1 MIEQDPVKA
10 LIKKVGRGKTLAKD
24 LTLEESGEAM
34 ERLLRGEFTPAQT
47 GAFLQAMRIKETVV
61 HELVGAAQAAAKFRQ
76 GAFPAQPEASR
87 NPLVVNL
94 AFDTARKGGV
104 LSLAALAFLKREGLV
119 EPLVVWE
126 RATLF
131 QAQGAM
137 ERTLEAMKSNPAL
150 SNAVPHLVEVR
161 SLCEPWQNLSGLR
174 KELGFRSILNTVEKL
189 LRPWETAPVVVGI
202 SHDTFSERLCHV
214 LFALGAARGAVVR
227 GHHGTCDLGFGE
239 KPTSFN
245 AWNGADVTESVI
257 EASAFPWEA
266 NASTLLVSAFD
277 SWPALLSDESSVLWG
292 MVRAQAAF
300 FHSVATGASLSES
313 VQLIQNLS
321 RKGNNH
327 A

>member
-1 MIEQDPVKA
+1 MIEQDPVKV

-24 LTLEESGEAM
+24 LTQEEASEAM

-61 HELVGAAQAAAKFRQ
+61 HELVGAAQGAAKFRQ
-76 GAFPAQPEASR
+76 GTFPAQPEPSR

-104 LSLAALAFLKREGLV
+104 LSLVALAFLKREGLV
-119 EPLVVWE
+119 DPLVVWE

-131 QAQGAM
+131 DVPGAID
-137 ERTLEAMKSNPAL
+137 RTLRAVEANPSLHAAL
-150 SNAVPHLVEVR
+150 PEMVEIR
-161 SLCEPWQNLSGLR
+161 SLCEPWQNLSALR

-214 LFALGAARGAVVR
+214 LFALGSPRGAVVR

-245 AWNGADVTESVI
+245 AWSGEVVTESVI
-257 EASAFPWEA
+257 EPSEFPWEA
-266 NASTLLVSAFD
+266 NPSTLLLSSLD
-277 SWPALLSDESSVLWG
+277 SWSVLLSDESSALWG
-292 MVRAQAAF
+292 MVRSQAAF
-300 FHSVATGASLSES
+300 FHSVATGKPLTES
-313 VQLIQNLS
+313 VKILQNLS
-321 RKGNNH
+321 IKESHH

>member
-24 LTLEESGEAM
+24 LTREEAAEAM
-34 ERLLRGEFTPAQT
+34 ERLLRGEFTAAQA

-61 HELVGAAQAAAKFRQ
+61 HELVGAAQAAARFRN
-76 GAFPAQPEASR
+76 GEFPPQPESLR

-104 LSLAALAFLKREGLV
+104 LSLAALAFLKRENLV
-119 EPLVVWE
+119 DSMVVWE

-131 QAQGAM
+131 QAPGSM
-137 ERTLEAMKSNPAL
+137 ERTIAAMESNPSL
-150 SNAVPHLVEVR
+150 SNSVPHMVEVR

-214 LFALGAARGAVVR
+214 LFALGSPRGAVVR

-239 KPTSFN
+239 KPTAFN
-245 AWNGADVTESVI
+245 AWNGEDLSESVI
-257 EASAFPWEA
+257 EGSVFPWEKD
-266 NASTLLVSAFD
+266 ASALLMSSLD
-277 SWPALLSDESSVLWG
+277 SWGALLADESSALWG
-292 MVRAQAAF
+292 MVRAQASF
-300 FHSVATGASLSES
+300 FHSVATGAALSES
-313 VQLIQNLS
+313 VQIIQNLS
-321 RKGNNH
+321 QKEQTH